1 MLTEIKCIS
10 SITKNNATGRGSLI
24 NGAQPA
30 TVGHLVAFGPTLER
44 MRVQVFGHGARG
56 QPEMLNMDQN
66 TGIGCVMEKQGDYY
80 DAIHV
85 KQSKVVLVLVKS
97 LGGAAPD
104 TVAALELLAT
114 RLKAPGA
121 KDGTHYSYAR
131 SGPKSFVPFHLQ
143 QLSKAAVAFDA
154 RAINAAI
161 ITLKQTACRC
171 PTVGAAAP
179 PAIGGRRAG
188 A

>member
-1 MLTEIKCIS
+1 LT
-10 SITKNNATGRGSLI
+10 R
-24 NGAQPA
+24 
-30 TVGHLVAFGPTLER
+30 
-44 MRVQVFGHGARG
+44 
-56 QPEMLNMDQN
+56 
-66 TGIGCVMEKQGDYY
+66 DYY

-85 KQSKVVLVLVKS
+85 KQSKVVLVLVES
-97 LGGAAPD
+97 LGGAAPN

-114 RLKAPGA
+114 WLKAPGA

-143 QLSKAAVAFDA
+143 QLSKAAVAFDV

-171 PTVGAAAP
+171 PTVGAAAQT
-179 PAIGGRRAG
+179 AIGGRRAG